1 MSDVAFLQ
9 LVLQHFLIATCIQ
22 RERDRERER
31 ESKKKRGFKPKLYLK
46 QAAGA

>member
-22 RERDRERER
+22 RERVRERER
-31 ESKKKRGFKPKLYLK
+31 EKKKRGFKPKLYLK